1 MTNKK
6 IAHLNSLYLKKKGPT
21 DVLSFPME
29 ELPFLGDV
37 VIAIDVARKQANQR
51 KISLRDQCLF
61 LIIHGLLHLLGYDHI
76 RLKDYRIMKNKEEKL
91 WKVICS

>member
-6 IAHLNSLYLKKKGPT
+6 IAHLNRLYLKKNGPT
-21 DVLSFPME
+21 DVLSFPIDHS
-29 ELPFLGDV
+29 LLLGDIIV
-37 VIAIDVARKQANQR
+37 ATDIAKKQAKQK
-51 KISLRDQCLF
+51 KISLRDQSLF

-76 RLKDYRIMKNKEEKL
+76 RLKDYRVMKNKEEKL

>member
-1 MTNKK
+1 M
-6 IAHLNSLYLKKKGPT
+6 AHLNRLYLKKKGPT

-29 ELPFLGDV
+29 EPPFLGDV
-37 VIAIDVARKQANQR
+37 VIALDVAKKQADQKKN
-51 KISLRDQCLF
+51 SLRDQCLF

-76 RLKDYRIMKNKEEKL
+76 RLKDYKVMKNKEKKL